1 MGAKSTGRVVA
12 LVLMTGVVGAVL
24 VAALGR
30 RAGTTTPINAPP
42 PVDMGAP
49 PQATNTVTDPGA
61 GGSVQDLVS
70 LAERGVWTRVDP
82 ESGRVVSRMTYA
94 RLDPLEAGRFEI
106 IEPRAWT
113 YDDGRVVEMRAERG
127 SLVWPSRER
136 DPESGTL
143 TGGVVIEAKD
153 GEGDDA
159 PLVLNLSAPS
169 LSFETALGELRTP
182 DRVDVRAPGISAR
195 GDGLTL
201 RMSSDR
207 VAPISLMRIERGGSF
222 EYDPAEARA
231 AADRARERTP
241 QNERT
246 TQSTS
251 DAADSVE
258 FYLATLEGDV
268 RAAAGDRTLEGERV
282 TVFARTRGGRLGD
295 DAVADFRAGPQA
307 NDAGAGARRDA
318 GETSAAEPRENDVG
332 DAADAVIT
340 LEWTGLFQLEP
351 VPSEPIELANDDVT
365 LMLEGAQGAPVVL
378 ADAATGGTLRAAT
391 LEYGATRRAVTASSS
406 QGDRVFMDVPE
417 MARLLAS
424 RTEIDLTTGVG
435 VLEGPGQIVANARE
449 ASGASRSR
457 GIIWNDRCDL
467 SLDTAAGPVGSTA
480 RVSPKDIRF
489 TGAVE
494 AHDGG
499 ACLRGEMVQATFDTA
514 FNMSDADGPLSDA
527 SSDGENDAS
536 ARDAASS
543 IRRLRVSGGGYASD
557 EKGGSIRAEQI
568 DVVFEPG
575 EPGQDPAPTLAT
587 ARGSVR
593 AERGDES
600 LEAGLLEARMER
612 DELGEIAL
620 RTVLGRDGV
629 LASLDRG
636 GEQGLVQARAD
647 SMNADVRTGV
657 VDLLGAPVELSR
669 RGSDGVALVRGDSAR
684 IESAAARRL
693 TMFGPGSAV
702 YDAPRGLPGDAASD
716 AQNDAQGD
724 APSEG
729 SAAAPAPIASRV
741 DVTWTGSL
749 IYDDALGRAE
759 ISGAALA
766 TMHRGERERHTG
778 KGDRI
783 VVELTPAPTDQPAP
797 PRRDLVR
804 ATITGDSA
812 PAEVELRRTAAA
824 PAAPVMGAPGQ
835 ADADAAPAEPALES
849 LAFLRGPSI
858 TMEGGAGALRVDGAG
873 LLLLEDRR
881 ASKDDAGTATPASE
895 PGASEDPAGEI
906 RAAARDARGT
916 TLFEW
921 DGGMSLD
928 RAQNRGEMRGNVR
941 VRHRHL
947 ATGRIAEITADMLAA
962 TVREDEDREGGIA
975 LRGVDASGEVR
986 AVYDALTV
994 EGSRLVYDADVG
1006 TISVLGDD
1014 RRPVTAFDRDT
1025 GRSASGEV
1033 VIIELATG
1041 NWRVERASTITG
1053 PR

>member
-30 RAGTTTPINAPP
+30 RAGTTTPTSAPP

-49 PQATNTVTDPGA
+49 PQATNTVTDPSA

-70 LAERGVWTRVDP
+70 LAERGVWTRVDAAT
-82 ESGRVVSRMTYA
+82 GRVVSRMTYA

-159 PLVLNLSAPS
+159 PLVLNLTAPS

-182 DRVDVRAPGISAR
+182 DRVDVRAPGINAR

-222 EYDPAEARA
+222 EYDPAAARA
-231 AADRARERTP
+231 AADRARER
-241 QNERT
+241 Q
-246 TQSTS
+246 QTS
-251 DAADSVE
+251 DDGAPREEQAADSVE

-295 DAVADFRAGPQA
+295 DAVADFRAQPRA
-307 NDAGAGARRDA
+307 EDADAAPRDVDA
-318 GETSAAEPRENDVG
+318 STSGAEPGESG
-332 DAADAVIT
+332 AADATDAVIT
-340 LEWTGLFQLEP
+340 LEWTGVFQLEP
-351 VPSEPIELANDDVT
+351 VPNEPIELANDDVT
-365 LMLEGAQGAPVVL
+365 LMLEGAEGSPVVL

-391 LEYGATRRAVTASSS
+391 LEYGATRRAVAASSS
-406 QGDRVFMDVPE
+406 QGERVFMDVPE

-424 RTEIDLTTGVG
+424 RTQIDLTTGVG

-449 ASGASRSR
+449 ATGASRSR
-457 GIIWNDRCDL
+457 GIVWNERCDL
-467 SLDTAAGPVGSTA
+467 SLDTSAGPVGSSTS
-480 RVSPKDIRF
+480 VSPKDIRF

-499 ACLRGEMVQATFDTA
+499 ACLRGEMVQAIFDA
-514 FNMSDADGPLSDA
+514 ALAQDAEFQSDDA
-527 SSDGENDAS
+527 P
-536 ARDAASS
+536 ARNAASS

-557 EKGGSIRAEQI
+557 EKGGSIRADQI

-593 AERGDES
+593 AQRGAES
-600 LEAGLLEARMER
+600 LDAGLLEARMER

-647 SMNADVRTGV
+647 SMNADVLTGV

-669 RGSDGVALVRGDSAR
+669 RGNDGVALVRGDSAR

-716 AQNDAQGD
+716 G
-724 APSEG
+724 
-729 SAAAPAPIASRV
+729 AAAPAPIASRV

-804 ATITGDSA
+804 ATITGDAA
-812 PAEVELRRTAAA
+812 PAEVELRRTAAIAAAPGMSA
-824 PAAPVMGAPGQ
+824 PAQ
-835 ADADAAPAEPALES
+835 ADADAAPAAAEPALES

-858 TMEGGAGALRVDGAG
+858 TMEGGAGALRVDGPG

-881 ASKDDAGTATPASE
+881 ASEDDAAASSNT
-895 PGASEDPAGEI
+895 GSSNSNTNNDPAGEI

-947 ATGRIAEITADMLAA
+947 ATERIAEITADTLAA
-962 TVREDEDREGGIA
+962 TVREDENREGGIA

-986 AVYDALTV
+986 AVYDQLTV
-994 EGSRLVYDADVG
+994 EGSRLLYDADVG

-1041 NWRVERASTITG
+1041 NWRVERASTISG

>member
-49 PQATNTVTDPGA
+49 PQATNTVTDPSA

-153 GEGDDA
+153 GQGDDA
-159 PLVLNLSAPS
+159 PLVLNLTAPS

-182 DRVDVRAPGISAR
+182 DRVDVRAPGINAR

-222 EYDPAEARA
+222 EYDPAAARA
-231 AADRARERTP
+231 AADRASERTP
-241 QNERT
+241 QDERA

-295 DAVADFRAGPQA
+295 DAVADFRARPRED
-307 NDAGAGARRDA
+307 DADAAARDVDDN
-318 GETSAAEPRENDVG
+318 TSAAEPREN

-340 LEWTGLFQLEP
+340 LEWTGVFQLEP

-378 ADAATGGTLRAAT
+378 ADAATGGTLRAAA

-406 QGDRVFMDVPE
+406 QGERVFMDVPE

-424 RTEIDLTTGVG
+424 RTQIDLTTGVG

-467 SLDTAAGPVGSTA
+467 SLDTAAGPVGSTT
-480 RVSPKDIRF
+480 RVSPRDIRF

-514 FNMSDADGPLSDA
+514 VNTTDADAPPSDA
-527 SSDGENDAS
+527 SGDGDDDAS
-536 ARDAASS
+536 PRDATSS
-543 IRRLRVSGGGYASD
+543 IRRLRVSGGGYATD
-557 EKGGSIRAEQI
+557 EKGGSIRADQI

-702 YDAPRGLPGDAASD
+702 YDAPRGLPGDAPSVAPSD
-716 AQNDAQGD
+716 APIDG
-724 APSEG
+724 
-729 SAAAPAPIASRV
+729 AAAPAPIASRV

-804 ATITGDSA
+804 ATITGDAA
-812 PAEVELRRTAAA
+812 PAEVELRRTAAIAAAA
-824 PAAPVMGAPGQ
+824 PAMGAPEQ
-835 ADADAAPAEPALES
+835 ADAAPAEPALES

-881 ASKDDAGTATPASE
+881 ASDNGDAASSNTNA
-895 PGASEDPAGEI
+895 GDDPAGEI

-962 TVREDEDREGGIA
+962 TVREDENREGGIA

-1041 NWRVERASTITG
+1041 NWRVERASTISG